1 MSTQTPTTA
10 KPAVLLLR
18 PLVLGVLLGVLLYA
32 AYLAYGMLP

>member
-10 KPAVLLLR
+10 KSAVLLLR